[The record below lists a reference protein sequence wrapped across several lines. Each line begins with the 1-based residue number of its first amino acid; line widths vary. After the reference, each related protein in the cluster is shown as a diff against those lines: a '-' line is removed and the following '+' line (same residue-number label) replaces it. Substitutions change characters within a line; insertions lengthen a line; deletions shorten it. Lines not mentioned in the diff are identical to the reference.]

1 MPQIGPYSKHRGVG
15 SIIAGAFVVLI
26 VLSSYEFYLLNNRVQ
41 NDYQK
46 TLTDM
51 RSYDMGRVQEDLKY
65 TEIVINEAEDE
76 FEIKVRNDGP
86 DIVHIIYSAVFLEGV
101 LDMDPYLAMDIHI
114 LPSMVED
121 ITIPYTNIDEEYF
134 IQIITNRG
142 NVFPIFYP
150 QDQQDYPYINILTGA
165 MAEVVGDVL
174 PQYDSFNWANRLPS
188 ELSEPFD
195 WEQSWAVER
204 DKDKYPIFRV
214 TVSYYGDIDLP
225 LDGNTGLYFNSLT
238 DYQKNR
244 QFFLVY
250 YDPETGTISKYDN
263 DLNYI
268 TLSRLEDPENPQ
280 SYDLYFS
287 TQYSNG
293 DPVTD
298 LKGFPPLGSADR
310 YQVIMGVYQKN
321 SGYSQAF
328 SLIAIEVVDEVP

>member
-121 ITIPYTNIDEEYF
+121 ITIPYTNIDEDEEYF

-250 YDPETGTISKYDN
+250 YDSETGTISKYDN
-263 DLNYI
+263 GYCYP
-268 TLSRLEDPENPQ
+268 T
-280 SYDLYFS
+280 S
-287 TQYSNG
+287 T
-293 DPVTD
+293 
-298 LKGFPPLGSADR
+298 
-310 YQVIMGVYQKN
+310 
-321 SGYSQAF
+321 
-328 SLIAIEVVDEVP
+328 